1 MIIGSGAPPSS
12 LESSDI
18 EVLVGLVGEEFKL
31 LKGWTG
37 LDERGRNL
45 SETRTDLS
53 SLA

>member
-31 LKGWTG
+31 LKG
-37 LDERGRNL
+37 RNL